1 MNKLK
6 NNIMKKIILSL
17 ALSILTL
24 ISFATK
30 PHVNK
35 VKVNTTNSTVKW
47 TGSKISD
54 THEGSINI
62 KSGVLDFDHGLLVGG
77 NFVIDMNS
85 ILCTDIESEKKNNY
99 FVTHV
104 KGEEFFNV
112 EKFPTA
118 VLTITNAKKR
128 DGNDYYIVA
137 DLTIKGKTHPI
148 KFAAVVTANGLNF
161 SAIANIKIDR
171 TKWDIIYKSGNIFK
185 DLLADNIILD
195 EIEFDIFL
203 LSVK

>member
-1 MNKLK
+1 
-6 NNIMKKIILSL
+6 MKKIILSL

-24 ISFATK
+24 FSFATK

-35 VKVNTTNSTVKW
+35 VKVNTTTSTVKW
-47 TGSKISD
+47 TGFKVASA
-54 THEGSINI
+54 HEGTINVQ
-62 KSGVLDFDHGLLVGG
+62 SGVLDFDHGLLIGG

-85 ILCTDIESEKKNNY
+85 IKNTDIESEEYSAKLESHLKN
-99 FVTHV
+99 
-104 KGEEFFNV
+104 EDFFNV
-112 EKFPTA
+112 AEFPTA

-128 DGNDYYIVA
+128 DGNDYYILA

-148 KFAAVVTANGLNF
+148 TFAAVVTSKELSF

-171 TKWDIIYKSGNIFK
+171 TKWDVTYNSGNFFENLGDYLIK
-185 DLLADNIILD
+185 D

>member
-1 MNKLK
+1 
-6 NNIMKKIILSL
+6 MKKIILSL
-17 ALSILTL
+17 ALSTLTL
-24 ISFATK
+24 ISFASK

-47 TGSKISD
+47 TGFKVASSHNG
-54 THEGSINI
+54 TINI
-62 KSGVLDFDHGLLVGG
+62 KSGALDFDHGVLVGG
-77 NFVIDMNS
+77 NFVIDMNT
-85 ILCTDIESEKKNNY
+85 IKNTDIES
-99 FVTHV
+99 V
-104 KGEEFFNV
+104 KLENHLKDEDFFNV
-112 EKFPTA
+112 AEFPTA

-148 KFAAVVTANGLNF
+148 NFAAVVTANGLHF

-171 TKWDIIYKSGNIFK
+171 TKWDVTYNSGNFFENLGDYLIK
-185 DLLADNIILD
+185 D
-195 EIEFDIFL
+195 EIEFDVFL

>member
-1 MNKLK
+1 
-6 NNIMKKIILSL
+6 MKKIILSL
-17 ALSILTL
+17 ALSILTVM
-24 ISFATK
+24 SFATK

-35 VKVNTTNSTVKW
+35 VKVNTTNSTLKW
-47 TGSKISD
+47 TGFKVASSHNG
-54 THEGSINI
+54 TINI
-62 KSGVLDFDHGLLVGG
+62 KSGVLDFDHGVLVGG

-85 ILCTDIESEKKNNY
+85 IKNTDIESVKLENHLKN
-99 FVTHV
+99 
-104 KGEEFFNV
+104 EDFFNV
-112 EKFPTA
+112 AEFPTA
-118 VLTITNAKKR
+118 ILTITEAKKR

-148 KFAAVVTANGLNF
+148 NFAAVVTANGLHF

-171 TKWDIIYKSGNIFK
+171 TKWDVTYNSGNFFENLGDYLIK
-185 DLLADNIILD
+185 D